1 MTTAEKLA
9 ATRNYDQLL
18 IEINSLITGEN
29 NLMANLGNILASI
42 KYTMKWFWVGLYKV
56 EENELVLFM
65 FQGPHACTRIK
76 KGIGVC
82 GKAWQDNRTIVVDN
96 VHEFEGHIACSAL
109 SKSEI
114 VIPIRNNNNEVKYVL
129 DIDSISYADFNTND
143 ALELQ
148 KIAKV
153 IEQLI

>member
-56 EENELVLFM
+56 EENELILFM

-82 GKAWQDNRTIVVDN
+82 GIYPYEVAETKVVQ
-96 VHEFEGHIACSAL
+96 VME
-109 SKSEI
+109 
-114 VIPIRNNNNEVKYVL
+114 
-129 DIDSISYADFNTND
+129 YAKKNQHPLQCT
-143 ALELQ
+143 LE
-148 KIAKV
+148 K
-153 IEQLI
+153 E